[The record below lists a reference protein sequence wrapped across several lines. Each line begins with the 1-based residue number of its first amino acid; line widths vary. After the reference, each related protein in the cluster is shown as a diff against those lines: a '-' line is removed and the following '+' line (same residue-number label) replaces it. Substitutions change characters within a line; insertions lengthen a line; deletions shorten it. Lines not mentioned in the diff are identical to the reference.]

1 MDGLAKKLTA
11 WFQSDVALK
20 IVSIAALIFATIGRV
35 TSQFYYDGTFVDGE
49 YVRHLVF
56 SGNILSILF
65 SLVGCVSNILFVLY
79 AFVLRRK
86 MKPSTFCMIYLI
98 CGLATST
105 LTLIS
110 YIITY
115 SQIDMPLYIY
125 QYFATSVGSISL
137 TAMILFGLLPQ
148 KSSDNSVSS
157 APAVNTLN
165 TDKALKLLNDKLEL
179 GIIAEEEYQAQ
190 RAEIIDKL

>member
-20 IVSIAALIFATIGRV
+20 IVSIVALIFATIGRV
-35 TSQFYYDGTFVDGE
+35 TSQFHYDGTFVEGE
-49 YVRHLVF
+49 YVRYLVF

-86 MKPSTFCMIYLI
+86 MKSGTFCMIYLI

-125 QYFATSVGSISL
+125 QHFASSVGSIAL

-157 APAVNTLN
+157 ASAVSTLN

-179 GIIAEEEYQAQ
+179 GIITEEEYRAQ
-190 RAEIIDKL
+190 RDEIIDKL

>member
-11 WFQSDVALK
+11 WFQSDVVLK
-20 IVSIAALIFATIGRV
+20 VVSIVALIFATIGRA
-35 TSQFYYDGTFVDGE
+35 TSQFHYDGTFVDGE

-56 SGNILSILF
+56 SGNILSMLF

-86 MKPSTFCMIYLI
+86 MKAGTFCMIYLI
-98 CGLATST
+98 CSLATTT

-115 SQIDMPLYIY
+115 SKVDMPLYIY
-125 QYFATSVGSISL
+125 QYFANSVGSITL
-137 TAMILFGLLPQ
+137 IAMILFGLLPER
-148 KSSDNSVSS
+148 SSINSVSNP
-157 APAVNTLN
+157 PAVNALN

-179 GIIAEEEYQAQ
+179 GIITEEEYQVQ
-190 RAEIIDKL
+190 RAEIINNL